1 MELNK
6 YQTQLTDELLQSL
19 PQEVREQLMDYINN
33 VPFIQS
39 LIKANREYAKDR
51 PRDDKGR
58 IIVDLA
64 NPHILENMDYFRE
77 AGMNYDKHGTYTNLR
92 PNANPN
98 SEYGQWARR
107 ERDRCWNGMV
117 RESDGEWVTGLMYFY
132 MNYCPIELTKI
143 RKGTK
148 IGDRVLTFP
157 EVWEGIYWRFHYMDQ
172 ARNGGLYNEFNGG
185 SNGAELAARGK
196 SKSYSMASIL
206 THNFIF
212 GENGTSYK
220 NTVSTITAYQK
231 EYLTKDGTLNK
242 FMSMIDFN
250 AKNTQFPNKRITNS
264 LQTMTWQAGYVNDM
278 GVKNGSL
285 NAIYGVTSKDNVSKL
300 RGKRA
305 AFIGIEECGCH
316 IRGTEVLMYDGSIK
330 RVEDIVVGD
339 KLMGPDNKPRTV
351 NKVYSGV
358 DDMYK
363 ITLANGEFQIVNKH
377 HPVYFKKY
385 NYSEHS
391 FKNMTMTAPEL
402 YNTHIDNRFLI
413 SKSKVSFNHTDVFDP
428 YFIGLWL
435 GDGDST
441 RLSIANED
449 SEVLDYL
456 CNNYNGELKDCSSS
470 KTCKVFHISKRKNK
484 GLYNEFDK
492 LELFNHKH
500 VPSVYKINDSNVQ
513 LKLIAGLIDT
523 DGTYDAK
530 HDRYEIT
537 QKWTRKTILDDVM
550 FMCECNGLKCSM
562 SERISSGKKSGILH
576 YRLRISGDVSI
587 IPTLIKRKISNN
599 AIKYRQKNS
608 WLDYTFKVSYYGL
621 ENYYGFTVDGDNLF
635 LLADCTIVHNTF
647 PKLEDMYNTMIP
659 SVKDGDYWF
668 GEIYV
673 QGTAGDKDS
682 DFEGAKKLM
691 YNPKGYSLYAIPD
704 VYDKVK
710 QGKRNFVFFFP
721 SYVNRKGCYNKDGV
735 SDVTKAMIEILL
747 DRYKIKYNSPDQ
759 SAITRTIAENPFTP
773 AEAIS
778 RSRGN
783 MFPTAD
789 LNERLAQIDANPKE
803 YDNVYS
809 GTLDVTKDG
818 KIEFKPTDD
827 IPIREFPHNDNKIAG
842 AIEIF
847 EMPAIDKQ
855 TKKPFQNRYIL
866 GCDPYDDDESETM
879 SLGSIFVLDLWS
891 DMIVAEYTGRPQF
904 ANDFFEIARRMTLF
918 YNGMLN
924 YENNKKGLFGYF
936 QMNNCLHLLTDTLDF
951 LKDKQLIK
959 DMSYGN
965 KAKGT
970 NATLPINQFG
980 RSLLRGWLLKPV
992 TITSKVE
999 DQQIE
1004 QTIPNL
1010 FKIRNRALIQELIN
1024 YNVDGNFDRISS
1036 MGMLML
1042 LREDRLVLW
1051 GGEPNKEQT
1060 VEKDYLGNDDYF
1072 TKNFDARFK
1081 QKQAPIDDH
1090 KIIES

>member
-6 YQTQLTDELLQSL
+6 YQTPLTDELLQSL

-98 SEYGQWARR
+98 SEYGKWARR
-107 ERDRCWNGMV
+107 ERDRCWNGMI

-305 AFIGIEECGCH
+305 AFIGIEECG
-316 IRGTEVLMYDGSIK
+316 
-330 RVEDIVVGD
+330 
-339 KLMGPDNKPRTV
+339 
-351 NKVYSGV
+351 
-358 DDMYK
+358 
-363 ITLANGEFQIVNKH
+363 
-377 HPVYFKKY
+377 
-385 NYSEHS
+385 
-391 FKNMTMTAPEL
+391 
-402 YNTHIDNRFLI
+402 
-413 SKSKVSFNHTDVFDP
+413 
-428 YFIGLWL
+428 
-435 GDGDST
+435 
-441 RLSIANED
+441 
-449 SEVLDYL
+449 
-456 CNNYNGELKDCSSS
+456 
-470 KTCKVFHISKRKNK
+470 
-484 GLYNEFDK
+484 
-492 LELFNHKH
+492 
-500 VPSVYKINDSNVQ
+500 
-513 LKLIAGLIDT
+513 
-523 DGTYDAK
+523 
-530 HDRYEIT
+530 
-537 QKWTRKTILDDVM
+537 
-550 FMCECNGLKCSM
+550 
-562 SERISSGKKSGILH
+562 
-576 YRLRISGDVSI
+576 
-587 IPTLIKRKISNN
+587 
-599 AIKYRQKNS
+599 
-608 WLDYTFKVSYYGL
+608 
-621 ENYYGFTVDGDNLF
+621 
-635 LLADCTIVHNTF
+635 TF

-818 KIEFKPTDD
+818 SIEFKPTDD

-866 GCDPYDDDESETM
+866 G
-879 SLGSIFVLDLWS
+879 
-891 DMIVAEYTGRPQF
+891 
-904 ANDFFEIARRMTLF
+904 
-918 YNGMLN
+918 
-924 YENNKKGLFGYF
+924 
-936 QMNNCLHLLTDTLDF
+936 
-951 LKDKQLIK
+951 
-959 DMSYGN
+959 
-965 KAKGT
+965 
-970 NATLPINQFG
+970 
-980 RSLLRGWLLKPV
+980 
-992 TITSKVE
+992 
-999 DQQIE
+999 
-1004 QTIPNL
+1004 
-1010 FKIRNRALIQELIN
+1010 
-1024 YNVDGNFDRISS
+1024 
-1036 MGMLML
+1036 
-1042 LREDRLVLW
+1042 
-1051 GGEPNKEQT
+1051 
-1060 VEKDYLGNDDYF
+1060 
-1072 TKNFDARFK
+1072 
-1081 QKQAPIDDH
+1081 
-1090 KIIES
+1090 

>member
-6 YQTQLTDELLQSL
+6 YQTPLTDELLQSL

-98 SEYGQWARR
+98 SEYGKWARR
-107 ERDRCWNGMV
+107 ERDRCWNGMI

-305 AFIGIEECGCH
+305 AFIGIEECG
-316 IRGTEVLMYDGSIK
+316 
-330 RVEDIVVGD
+330 
-339 KLMGPDNKPRTV
+339 
-351 NKVYSGV
+351 
-358 DDMYK
+358 
-363 ITLANGEFQIVNKH
+363 
-377 HPVYFKKY
+377 
-385 NYSEHS
+385 
-391 FKNMTMTAPEL
+391 
-402 YNTHIDNRFLI
+402 
-413 SKSKVSFNHTDVFDP
+413 
-428 YFIGLWL
+428 
-435 GDGDST
+435 
-441 RLSIANED
+441 
-449 SEVLDYL
+449 
-456 CNNYNGELKDCSSS
+456 
-470 KTCKVFHISKRKNK
+470 
-484 GLYNEFDK
+484 
-492 LELFNHKH
+492 
-500 VPSVYKINDSNVQ
+500 
-513 LKLIAGLIDT
+513 
-523 DGTYDAK
+523 
-530 HDRYEIT
+530 
-537 QKWTRKTILDDVM
+537 
-550 FMCECNGLKCSM
+550 
-562 SERISSGKKSGILH
+562 
-576 YRLRISGDVSI
+576 
-587 IPTLIKRKISNN
+587 
-599 AIKYRQKNS
+599 
-608 WLDYTFKVSYYGL
+608 
-621 ENYYGFTVDGDNLF
+621 
-635 LLADCTIVHNTF
+635 TF

-809 GTLDVTKDG
+809 GTLDITKDG
-818 KIEFKPTDD
+818 SIEFKPTDD

-891 DMIVAEYTGRPQF
+891 DTIVAEYTGRPQF

-1004 QTIPNL
+1004 HTIPNL

>member
-1 MELNK
+1 
-6 YQTQLTDELLQSL
+6 
-19 PQEVREQLMDYINN
+19 
-33 VPFIQS
+33 
-39 LIKANREYAKDR
+39 
-51 PRDDKGR
+51 
-58 IIVDLA
+58 
-64 NPHILENMDYFRE
+64 
-77 AGMNYDKHGTYTNLR
+77 
-92 PNANPN
+92 
-98 SEYGQWARR
+98 
-107 ERDRCWNGMV
+107 
-117 RESDGEWVTGLMYFY
+117 
-132 MNYCPIELTKI
+132 
-143 RKGTK
+143 
-148 IGDRVLTFP
+148 
-157 EVWEGIYWRFHYMDQ
+157 
-172 ARNGGLYNEFNGG
+172 
-185 SNGAELAARGK
+185 
-196 SKSYSMASIL
+196 
-206 THNFIF
+206 
-212 GENGTSYK
+212 
-220 NTVSTITAYQK
+220 
-231 EYLTKDGTLNK
+231 
-242 FMSMIDFN
+242 
-250 AKNTQFPNKRITNS
+250 
-264 LQTMTWQAGYVNDM
+264 
-278 GVKNGSL
+278 
-285 NAIYGVTSKDNVSKL
+285 
-300 RGKRA
+300 
-305 AFIGIEECGCH
+305 
-316 IRGTEVLMYDGSIK
+316 
-330 RVEDIVVGD
+330 
-339 KLMGPDNKPRTV
+339 
-351 NKVYSGV
+351 
-358 DDMYK
+358 
-363 ITLANGEFQIVNKH
+363 
-377 HPVYFKKY
+377 
-385 NYSEHS
+385 
-391 FKNMTMTAPEL
+391 
-402 YNTHIDNRFLI
+402 
-413 SKSKVSFNHTDVFDP
+413 
-428 YFIGLWL
+428 
-435 GDGDST
+435 
-441 RLSIANED
+441 
-449 SEVLDYL
+449 
-456 CNNYNGELKDCSSS
+456 
-470 KTCKVFHISKRKNK
+470 
-484 GLYNEFDK
+484 
-492 LELFNHKH
+492 
-500 VPSVYKINDSNVQ
+500 
-513 LKLIAGLIDT
+513 
-523 DGTYDAK
+523 
-530 HDRYEIT
+530 
-537 QKWTRKTILDDVM
+537 
-550 FMCECNGLKCSM
+550 
-562 SERISSGKKSGILH
+562 
-576 YRLRISGDVSI
+576 
-587 IPTLIKRKISNN
+587 
-599 AIKYRQKNS
+599 
-608 WLDYTFKVSYYGL
+608 
-621 ENYYGFTVDGDNLF
+621 
-635 LLADCTIVHNTF
+635 
-647 PKLEDMYNTMIP
+647 
-659 SVKDGDYWF
+659 
-668 GEIYV
+668 
-673 QGTAGDKDS
+673 
-682 DFEGAKKLM
+682 
-691 YNPKGYSLYAIPD
+691 
-704 VYDKVK
+704 
-710 QGKRNFVFFFP
+710 
-721 SYVNRKGCYNKDGV
+721 
-735 SDVTKAMIEILL
+735 MIEILL

-818 KIEFKPTDD
+818 SIEFKPTDD

-980 RSLLRGWLLKPV
+980 RSLLRGWLLKPI

-1004 QTIPNL
+1004 HTIPNL

-1081 QKQAPIDDH
+1081 QKQASIDDH

>member
-6 YQTQLTDELLQSL
+6 YQTPLTDELLQSL

-98 SEYGQWARR
+98 SEYGKWARR

-206 THNFIF
+206 AHNFIF

-264 LQTMTWQAGYVNDM
+264 LQTMTWQAGYINDM

-305 AFIGIEECGCH
+305 AFIGIEECG
-316 IRGTEVLMYDGSIK
+316 
-330 RVEDIVVGD
+330 
-339 KLMGPDNKPRTV
+339 
-351 NKVYSGV
+351 
-358 DDMYK
+358 
-363 ITLANGEFQIVNKH
+363 
-377 HPVYFKKY
+377 
-385 NYSEHS
+385 
-391 FKNMTMTAPEL
+391 
-402 YNTHIDNRFLI
+402 
-413 SKSKVSFNHTDVFDP
+413 
-428 YFIGLWL
+428 
-435 GDGDST
+435 
-441 RLSIANED
+441 
-449 SEVLDYL
+449 
-456 CNNYNGELKDCSSS
+456 
-470 KTCKVFHISKRKNK
+470 
-484 GLYNEFDK
+484 
-492 LELFNHKH
+492 
-500 VPSVYKINDSNVQ
+500 
-513 LKLIAGLIDT
+513 
-523 DGTYDAK
+523 
-530 HDRYEIT
+530 
-537 QKWTRKTILDDVM
+537 
-550 FMCECNGLKCSM
+550 
-562 SERISSGKKSGILH
+562 
-576 YRLRISGDVSI
+576 
-587 IPTLIKRKISNN
+587 
-599 AIKYRQKNS
+599 
-608 WLDYTFKVSYYGL
+608 
-621 ENYYGFTVDGDNLF
+621 
-635 LLADCTIVHNTF
+635 TF

-682 DFEGAKKLM
+682 DFEGAKKMM

-818 KIEFKPTDD
+818 SIEFKPTDD

-1004 QTIPNL
+1004 HTIPNL

-1090 KIIES
+1090 KIIEA

>member
-6 YQTQLTDELLQSL
+6 YQTPLTDELLQSL

-39 LIKANREYAKDR
+39 LIKADREYAKDR

-98 SEYGQWARR
+98 SEYGKWARR

-206 THNFIF
+206 AHNFIF

-264 LQTMTWQAGYVNDM
+264 LQTMTWQAGYINDM

-305 AFIGIEECGCH
+305 AFIGIEECG
-316 IRGTEVLMYDGSIK
+316 
-330 RVEDIVVGD
+330 
-339 KLMGPDNKPRTV
+339 
-351 NKVYSGV
+351 
-358 DDMYK
+358 
-363 ITLANGEFQIVNKH
+363 
-377 HPVYFKKY
+377 
-385 NYSEHS
+385 
-391 FKNMTMTAPEL
+391 
-402 YNTHIDNRFLI
+402 
-413 SKSKVSFNHTDVFDP
+413 
-428 YFIGLWL
+428 
-435 GDGDST
+435 
-441 RLSIANED
+441 
-449 SEVLDYL
+449 
-456 CNNYNGELKDCSSS
+456 
-470 KTCKVFHISKRKNK
+470 
-484 GLYNEFDK
+484 
-492 LELFNHKH
+492 
-500 VPSVYKINDSNVQ
+500 
-513 LKLIAGLIDT
+513 
-523 DGTYDAK
+523 
-530 HDRYEIT
+530 
-537 QKWTRKTILDDVM
+537 
-550 FMCECNGLKCSM
+550 
-562 SERISSGKKSGILH
+562 
-576 YRLRISGDVSI
+576 
-587 IPTLIKRKISNN
+587 
-599 AIKYRQKNS
+599 
-608 WLDYTFKVSYYGL
+608 
-621 ENYYGFTVDGDNLF
+621 
-635 LLADCTIVHNTF
+635 TF

-682 DFEGAKKLM
+682 DFEGAKKMM

-818 KIEFKPTDD
+818 SIEFKPTDD

-1004 QTIPNL
+1004 HTIPNL

-1072 TKNFDARFK
+1072 TRNFDARFK

-1090 KIIES
+1090 KIIEA